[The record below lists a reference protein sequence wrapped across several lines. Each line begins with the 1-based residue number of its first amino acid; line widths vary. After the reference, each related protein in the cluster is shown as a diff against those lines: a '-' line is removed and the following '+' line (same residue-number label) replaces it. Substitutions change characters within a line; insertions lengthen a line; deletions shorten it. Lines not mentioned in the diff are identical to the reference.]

1 MNYGIIRD
9 KIEDMA
15 NDNHRDFVKAVIS
28 MEKGINDEDA
38 LDRLYDSYM
47 ENDSA
52 NLLNEEFDVMI
63 EKLMEQGQIKD
74 IPYVRKEKDELVD
87 IVGNIA
93 GKVDVV
99 ERENKKGEPF
109 KVVNFSVVSN
119 DSLGNKIYHNC
130 SAYGEKGDIPKD
142 FKSGDFV
149 KLFGQVRISVDN
161 SGKEYRNVNILSSK
175 LLRAKE
181 QKAEAFVLQETK
193 RLEKDIR
200 EGIKDSCN
208 TSFKELTEQIGK
220 DIVGMDAKSSALTK
234 SEKNEKIE
242 RESVMNTLKKYKDK
256 DSSIKKSRKEI
267 IKEIRDKYFID

>member
-28 MEKGINDEDA
+28 MEKGINDESA
-38 LDRLYDSYM
+38 LDKLYDFYM

-63 EKLMEQGQIKD
+63 EELKEQGQIKD
-74 IPYVRKEKDELVD
+74 IPYTRKEKDELVD

-119 DSLGNKIYHNC
+119 DSLENKVYHNC
-130 SAYGEKGDIPKD
+130 SAYGEKGDIPKS
-142 FKSGDFV
+142 FKQGDFV
-149 KLFGQVRISVDN
+149 KLFGQVRISVDGN
-161 SGKEYRNVNILSSK
+161 GKEHRNVNILSLK
-175 LLRAKE
+175 LLKAKE
-181 QKAEAFVLQETK
+181 Q
-193 RLEKDIR
+193 
-200 EGIKDSCN
+200 N
-208 TSFKELTEQIGK
+208 KEITAI
-220 DIVGMDAKSSALTK
+220 
-234 SEKNEKIE
+234 SEKEKLNNSIMGREKTE
-242 RESVMNTLKKYKDK
+242 RESVKDSIKKYKGK
-256 DSSIKKSRKEI
+256 DNGMPQSRKEI
-267 IKEIRDKYFID
+267 IKEMKDKYLID

>member
-1 MNYGIIRD
+1 MDYKTIRD

-28 MEKGINDEDA
+28 MEKGINDERA

-52 NLLNEEFDVMI
+52 NLLNEEFDIMI
-63 EKLMEQGQIKD
+63 DGLREQGHVKD

-99 ERENKKGEPF
+99 ERENKKGKTF

-130 SAYGEKGDIPKD
+130 SAYGEKGDIPKT
-142 FKSGDFV
+142 FRQGDFV
-149 KLFGQVRISVDN
+149 KLFGQVRISADSN
-161 SGKEYRNVNILSSK
+161 GKKYRNVNILSSRILK
-175 LLRAKE
+175 AKE
-181 QKAEAFVLQETK
+181 QRNEVIDTQETK
-193 RLEKDIR
+193 SKTW
-200 EGIKDSCN
+200 IKP
-208 TSFKELTEQIGK
+208 
-220 DIVGMDAKSSALTK
+220 
-234 SEKNEKIE
+234 EKNE
-242 RESVMNTLKKYKDK
+242 RESVMNTIKKYRNDDNK
-256 DSSIKKSRKEI
+256 ITKSRKEI
-267 IKEIRDKYFID
+267 IEEMKDKYQIR

>member
-1 MNYGIIRD
+1 MDYKTIRD

-15 NDNHRDFVKAVIS
+15 NDNYRDFIKAVIS
-28 MEKGINDEDA
+28 LEKGINDEDA
-38 LDRLYDSYM
+38 LDRLYNSYM

-63 EKLMEQGQIKD
+63 EELREQGQIKN

-93 GKVDVV
+93 GKIDVV

-130 SAYGEKGDIPKD
+130 SAYGEKGDIPKY

-149 KLFGQVRISVDN
+149 KIFGQVRTSVDGN
-161 SGKEYRNVNILSSK
+161 GKEHRSINILSSK
-175 LLRAKE
+175 LLKAKE
-181 QKAEAFVLQETK
+181 QRNEVSNSQETATFEKDMKDSKKAEK
-193 RLEKDIR
+193 
-200 EGIKDSCN
+200 
-208 TSFKELTEQIGK
+208 
-220 DIVGMDAKSSALTK
+220 
-234 SEKNEKIE
+234 
-242 RESVMNTLKKYKDK
+242 ESVRKTINKYKDENK
-256 DSSIKKSRKEI
+256 EILKSKKEI
-267 IKEIRDKYFID
+267 IKELKDKYHIA

>member
-1 MNYGIIRD
+1 MDYETIRD
-9 KIEDMA
+9 KIEDMV
-15 NDNHRDFVKAVIS
+15 NNNHKDFVKAVIS

-63 EKLMEQGQIKD
+63 EKLREQGQIKD

-119 DSLGNKIYHNC
+119 DSQGNKVYHNC
-130 SAYGEKGDIPKD
+130 SAYGEKGDIPKS
-142 FKSGDFV
+142 FKQGDFV
-149 KLFGQVRISVDN
+149 KLFGQVRISVDGN
-161 SGKEYRNVNILSSK
+161 GKEHRNVNILSSR
-175 LLRAKE
+175 LLKAKE
-181 QKAEAFVLQETK
+181 QRNEVFNSQETAT
-193 RLEKDIR
+193 LEKNM
-200 EGIKDSCN
+200 KDS
-208 TSFKELTEQIGK
+208 KK
-220 DIVGMDAKSSALTK
+220 ADK
-234 SEKNEKIE
+234 
-242 RESVMNTLKKYKDK
+242 ESVRKTINKYKDENK
-256 DSSIKKSRKEI
+256 ETVKSKKEI
-267 IKEIRDKYFID
+267 IKELKDKYHID